1 MIDYKYCYTR
11 LSKKTIHICVYFTK
25 VHIFG
30 VEMYSEKIKQIRSTL
45 NLSIAKLADKINVPA
60 RTITSYERGERTPSL
75 EFLTQM
81 CINLDLNPAFFLL
94 DKGPMFNEICE
105 NTHIFKKNET
115 PVQNLS
121 QWGVR
126 LAQLLADNE
135 ETPYAFSKRTGI
147 SERRIE
153 KFIIDSAEPTL
164 QELTAIKCN
173 VDICTDELLYGQTVE
188 KNTTADVSL
197 SRDEILKLKK
207 LLSD

>member
-1 MIDYKYCYTR
+1 MTTQGVRTKKIR
-11 LSKKTIHICVYFTK
+11 QALGLSQEG
-25 VHIFG
+25 FG
-30 VEMYSEKIKQIRSTL
+30 
-45 NLSIAKLADKINVPA
+45 DKIGLSRAGIAAVEGDKNKFSQDTLYNLAVLLNVN
-60 RTITSYERGERTPSL
+60 L
-75 EFLTQM
+75 NFLVSG
-81 CINLDLNPAFFLL
+81 
-94 DKGPMFNEICE
+94 KGTMFIESCE
-105 NTHIFKKNET
+105 NTHSFIKNET

-121 QWGVR
+121 QWGER
-126 LAQLLADNE
+126 LSQLLADNK

-153 KFIIDSAEPTL
+153 KFILDSAEPTL